1 MVVCVAVCHCGS
13 IVCIISLIFYV
24 CMLYQDVKFCLLRMQ
39 AVFRYPF
46 LAIVSICIISVVVI
60 CYEYALFH
68 EMLLH
73 CLLMN

>member
-1 MVVCVAVCHCGS
+1 
-13 IVCIISLIFYV
+13 
-24 CMLYQDVKFCLLRMQ
+24 MLYQDVKFCLLRMQ

-46 LAIVSICIISVVVI
+46 LEIVSICIISVVVI

-68 EMLLH
+68 DMLLH